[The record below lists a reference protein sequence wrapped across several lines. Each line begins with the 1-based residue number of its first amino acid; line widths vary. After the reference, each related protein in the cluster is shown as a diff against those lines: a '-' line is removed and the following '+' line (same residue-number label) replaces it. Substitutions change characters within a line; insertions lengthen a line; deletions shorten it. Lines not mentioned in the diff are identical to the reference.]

1 MIKEDFLMHIE
12 DQFKVFCNEYG
23 NMDSELE
30 YASSVYSQLVEL
42 IEKYISAIKSSDYNF
57 RFYEEANIGM
67 QGLCGKILNDAMEK
81 MEAKEIVE
89 IPDDVDADTA
99 HALLKEN
106 FVKLKTNC
114 NLGTMNV
121 AVHKIFFDQEA
132 LQEKIKKL
140 EKLKEEKTPEE
151 LEAIFQNASIEEDDD
166 FYFEYGCSKNDARA
180 LETLIGEQVQF
191 DGLLRAE

>member
-1 MIKEDFLMHIE
+1 MIKEDFLRHIE
-12 DQFKVFCNEYG
+12 DQYKAFSNEYG

-30 YASSVYSQLVEL
+30 YANSIYESLVEL
-42 IEKYISAIKSSDYNF
+42 IEKYILAVKSSNYDL

-81 MEAKEIVE
+81 MEAEEIVE

-99 HALLKEN
+99 HSLLKEN
-106 FVKLKTNC
+106 FIKLKTNC

-121 AVHKIFFDQEA
+121 AVHKIFINQDA
-132 LQEKIKKL
+132 IQEKIKKF

-151 LEAIFQNASIEEDDD
+151 LDAIFQNAPIDENDD
-166 FYFEYGCSKNDARA
+166 FYFDYGCSKNDARA
-180 LETLIGEQVQF
+180 IETLIGEQAWF
-191 DGLLRAE
+191 DGLLRA